1 MPSFLVGAAAGA
13 ALSAALAFLLM
24 RRHLRRIGRFFSFVA
39 HEINTP
45 VTAVNMTVINMS
57 SGVFGEIP
65 KEQVRWVEMLREQ
78 AGRLNGLVGELR
90 DILHI
95 EFSRDLLLSTEEE
108 EVPGM
113 IQEALAALR
122 HGLGQ
127 AGVEADVRLEDGLP
141 NVQADRDRTVRT
153 LASLIFHARKFRL
166 EGGIAIEAR
175 RHGACGVVVEL
186 RYRGPALPAEEVRG
200 SLEVFYPARRRQD
213 ELLAATGLGLGALR
227 QIARRQ
233 GGEVDFRVE
242 ADGNSI
248 LSLVLPAR
256 RMVQSKGH
264 GH

>member
-1 MPSFLVGAAAGA
+1 MASFLAGAAAGA
-13 ALSAALAFLLM
+13 ALSAALAFFLM
-24 RRHLRRIGRFFSFVA
+24 RRRLGRLGRFFSFVA

-45 VTAVNMTVINMS
+45 VTAINMTVINMS

-78 AGRLNGLVGELR
+78 AGRLNALVGELR

-95 EFSRDLLLSTEEE
+95 EFARDLLLSTEEE
-108 EVPGM
+108 DVSGL
-113 IQEALAALR
+113 IQEALSGLR
-122 HGLGQ
+122 HGLRQ
-127 AGVEADVRLEDGLP
+127 AGVEAEVRLEDGLP
-141 NVQADRDRTVRT
+141 KVRADRDRTVRT

-166 EGGIAIEAR
+166 EGGISIEAR
-175 RHGACGVVVEL
+175 RRGADDVVVEL

-200 SLEVFYPARRRQD
+200 SLEVFYPAQRAQD

-227 QIARRQ
+227 ALARRQ
-233 GGEVDFRVE
+233 GGELDFRVE
-242 ADGNSI
+242 EDGNSI